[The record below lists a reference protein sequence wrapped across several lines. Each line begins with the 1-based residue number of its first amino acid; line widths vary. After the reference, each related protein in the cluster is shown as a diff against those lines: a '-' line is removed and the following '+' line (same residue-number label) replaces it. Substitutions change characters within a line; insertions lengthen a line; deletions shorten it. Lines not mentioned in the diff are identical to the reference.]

1 VFKSMNCLEESF
13 KKFKYLWSAIS
24 VHPYS
29 LLLSC
34 AVYLVLGCYC
44 LKMFLCNVWFVIRYI
59 RCITYSEGGQYDCDY
74 LYFVTLLLES
84 CYHL

>member
-1 VFKSMNCLEESF
+1 MNCLEESF
-13 KKFKYLWSAIS
+13 KKFNYLWSAICYLS
-24 VHPYS
+24 AHPYS

-44 LKMFLCNVWFVIRYI
+44 LKMFLCNVWFVILYI
-59 RCITYSEGGQYDCDY
+59 RCITCSEGGQYDRDY
-74 LYFVTLLLES
+74 LYLVTSLLES